1 MRRQTGIKIGVSIAV
16 ILLSGGLTLA
26 YFFFT
31 RSSNEPQTTTPD
43 TSTAK
48 PAQTPEQLNTQAEE
62 AYMSALKAMNEGD
75 KKEATKQ
82 LDIAMKSFKEAKNQD
97 GIDKVDAQLLIV
109 NAIPEKPAA
118 STVQLQ

>member
-1 MRRQTGIKIGVSIAV
+1 MHRQTGIKIGVSIAV
-16 ILLSGGLTLA
+16 ILVSGGLTLA

-31 RSSNEPQTTTPD
+31 RSSSEPQAATPD
-43 TSTAK
+43 NSLVK

-62 AYMSALKAMNEGD
+62 VYVSALKAMNDGD
-75 KKEATKQ
+75 KAEATKQ

-97 GIDKVDAQLLIV
+97 GIDKVEAQLLIV
-109 NAIPEKPAA
+109 KAIPEKPAA